1 MIVLMI
7 VINRGCWLGPQ
18 APQLHKVTTRAA
30 WLVLLAQLHGC
41 TLLPI
46 EALPADPAGAANI
59 GQLLVPAL
67 DPAVRQPIVAAMAER
82 QWQQAQTLLLAL
94 AAASPLPAMDEL
106 NLGIVS
112 EHLNLPLA
120 AEQAYRRALAQQ
132 PDNIAVL
139 NRLALNLRQQGQFA
153 AAVAYYQQAIAI
165 DPSHADS
172 HRNLGILYDLYLG
185 QWPEALAAYEAY
197 QRCLSSEDPQMNL
210 WVRDLRQRIS
220 KQLAGTQ

>member
-18 APQLHKVTTRAA
+18 APQLHKVTTRAV

-67 DPAVRQPIVAAMAER
+67 DPAVRQRIVAAMAER

-153 AAVAYYQQAIAI
+153 AAVAHYQQAIAI
-165 DPSHADS
+165 DPGHADS

-185 QWPEALAAYEAY
+185 
-197 QRCLSSEDPQMNL
+197 
-210 WVRDLRQRIS
+210 
-220 KQLAGTQ
+220 